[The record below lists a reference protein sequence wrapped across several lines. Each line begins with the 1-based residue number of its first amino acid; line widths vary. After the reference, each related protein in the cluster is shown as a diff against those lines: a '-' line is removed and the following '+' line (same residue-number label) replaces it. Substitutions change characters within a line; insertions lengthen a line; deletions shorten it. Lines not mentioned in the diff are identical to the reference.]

1 MRGFEVLEA
10 LKNYK
15 KVTCTS
21 WGNDRKYLFYNNEK
35 VWDDNGDITHLDF
48 SLFFSR
54 DWEIYK
60 EYVSFTEAMKAFEEG
75 GTVRAWEGDSPAGGY
90 IELDEFQ
97 SFRKLAK
104 DYPAYGLSELSRMK
118 WTIES

>member
-10 LKNYK
+10 LKDGK

-21 WGNDRKYLFYNNEK
+21 WGDNNHMRFDEYNNVIRDIKGNPVDVGINYLF
-35 VWDDNGDITHLDF
+35 
-48 SLFFSR
+48 SR
-54 DWEIYK
+54 EWEIYK

-75 GTVRAWEGDSPAGGY
+75 GTVRAWEDGSY

-97 SFRKLAK
+97 RFRKLAE